1 MTSQPIN
8 WSPSDQTQINECLD
22 HVLLSPVFEKSPR
35 QQDLLRYLVK
45 ETLAGNAHRLKGYTL
60 GVEIFGRSA
69 DFDPSA
75 DAIVRVQI
83 GRLRTMLR
91 EYYML
96 HGQSEAVLF
105 ALPKG
110 SYAIDITFSDSLKI
124 SAQTSAAMSDSVPN
138 SIEHDASLAVLPFT
152 NLGPSANHADSEHDY
167 FSDGLTD
174 NLIYELSRLS
184 GLFIISRQSSFNYRG
199 TIKSPREI
207 GAELGVKYLL
217 EGNVQ
222 LSGKRVRVTA
232 RLIEASTGGYLWSE
246 RYESTL
252 HEIFALQ
259 DEITLGIV
267 KALQIKLAWVEAE
280 LFGHEGTESIE
291 AHDALLRGMACHW
304 KYTPKYV
311 AEARTHFARAVE
323 IDPMYAAAHAWLAR
337 SILFQWVMR
346 WDLDANLKELAY
358 DHAQKAVALNSHLPY
373 ALSILGW
380 AHLWLKQR
388 DPSISACRQAVALD
402 PNNAEA
408 QLFLSFSLS
417 AAGRGEEALFY
428 IEKALRHNPHSST
441 FYEFTL
447 GQAYFVLKNYNKAIA
462 AYKRGCELSET
473 FPPNHIFLCSTYA
486 LMGMEDEMRSSR
498 EIVLAIMGGDKSK
511 MIEPP
516 WLDEELAQRYEQLL
530 QYAGL
535 K

>member
-1 MTSQPIN
+1 MTNQPIK
-8 WSPSDQTQINECLD
+8 WSERDQILINEGLD
-22 HVLLSPVFEKSPR
+22 RVLLSPVFEKSHR
-35 QQDLLRYLVK
+35 QQELLRYLVK
-45 ETLAGNAHRLKGYTL
+45 EMLAGNAQRLKGYTL
-60 GVEIFGRSA
+60 GVEIFDRGT
-69 DFDPSA
+69 DFDPSV
-75 DAIVRVQI
+75 DAIVRVQV

-91 EYYML
+91 EYYNA
-96 HGQSEAVLF
+96 HGQFETILF
-105 ALPKG
+105 ELPKG
-110 SYAIDITFSDSLKI
+110 SYAIDISLRDA
-124 SAQTSAAMSDSVPN
+124 SNTPAQPPTPITHATPN

-152 NLGPSANHADSEHDY
+152 SIGSGNDAASDYDY
-167 FSDGLTD
+167 FADGITD

-184 GLFIISRQSSFNYRG
+184 GLFVISRQSSFNYRNSTKSSKVIG
-199 TIKSPREI
+199 T
-207 GAELGVKYLL
+207 ELGVKYLL
-217 EGNVQ
+217 EGNIQ

-232 RLIEASTGGYLWSE
+232 KLVEASTGGYLWSE

-304 KYTPKYV
+304 KYTPKFV
-311 AEARTHFARAVE
+311 AEARIHFTRAVAL
-323 IDPMYAAAHAWLAR
+323 DPTYAAAHAWLAR
-337 SILFQWVMR
+337 TLLFQWVMR
-346 WDLDANLKELAY
+346 WDSDPALKDIAY
-358 DHAQKAVALNSHLPY
+358 HHAQTAVALNSHLPY

-388 DPSISACRQAVALD
+388 DQSISACRQAVALD

-447 GQAYFVLKNYNKAIA
+447 GQAHFVLKNYNKAIA

-473 FPPNHIFLCSTYA
+473 FPPNHVYLCTTYA
-486 LMGMEDEMRSSR
+486 LLGMEDEMRASR
-498 EIVLAIMGGDKSK
+498 ETAFSIMGGDKSR

-516 WLDEELAQRYEQLL
+516 WTDEELAETYDRLIYT
-530 QYAGL
+530 AGL